1 MTNNTKRIQANV
13 DKKVARQAE
22 NVIAELGLTP
32 TAVINSLYKKIAAT
46 GEIPFSFKLTT
57 EQLAD
62 IRLREATDTRPIKE
76 IKTKRDLEDF
86 FNED

>member
-22 NVIAELGLTP
+22 DVIAELGLTP

-57 EQLAD
+57 E
-62 IRLREATDTRPIKE
+62 REAADTRPIKE

>member
-1 MTNNTKRIQANV
+1 M
-13 DKKVARQAE
+13 
-22 NVIAELGLTP
+22 GLTP

-62 IRLREATDTRPIKE
+62 IRLREAADTRPIKE

>member
-13 DKKVARQAE
+13 ARQAE
-22 NVIAELGLTP
+22 DVIAELGLTP

-62 IRLREATDTRPIKE
+62 IRLREAADTRPIKE